1 MKFLNI
7 TLVFCIIYCS
17 CSTKETGNPANGDYP
32 IITVPEGFEAT
43 MLYSPTEHGQ
53 GSWVS
58 LTYDDNGRL
67 ITSDQYGRLY
77 RITLEGAGV
86 TVDSI
91 NLNIGSAQGLLWKDG
106 GLFVSVNARPN
117 DTFNG
122 SGVYRITDS
131 DGDDEL
137 DDVKQLI
144 SLEGEGE
151 HGPHAIIEGPDGKSL
166 YLIAGNH
173 TLVPEN
179 STSILNANWKEDR
192 LYPAILDP
200 RGHANNIKPPGGW
213 IARSDD
219 DGQSWNVIASGFRN
233 AYDIAFN
240 VEGELF
246 TYDSDMEWDLGSPW
260 YRPTRVCH
268 VIPGAEFG
276 WRTGSGKWPAY
287 YPDNLPPVID
297 IGQGSPTGI
306 TFGYGAKFPAEYQSS
321 LYISDWSFGTIYK
334 VDLSENG
341 ASYSAKKS
349 EFLSGTPL
357 AITDLVIA
365 PDGNMYFTTGG
376 RRGTSYLYRVRYT
389 GNAATD
395 PVQMASANSSAR
407 TAMHALM
414 EPAVPLDEI
423 WNGLS
428 SDDRFIRYSARVALE
443 KHPADSWL
451 SKLEAESQPSIIFEA
466 AIAAAHSNDVRL
478 KNPLLSKLKSV
489 DPEKLDLQSKLAL
502 VRVYALIFSRLGAPD
517 NDIRSNLPAYPGGN
531 AALDREMSEMLVYL
545 DHAEVIEPTLTL
557 MEQAEAT
564 IEADLTPV
572 DVLERSEQYGPTI
585 KAMHENRPAE
595 QGIAL
600 ARALSHQ
607 ESGWTPELRE
617 RYFRW
622 FYRALQKSGGWSY
635 IGFVERIRLEAL
647 DQVPADERKQL
658 AEISGEALLNQPSYD
673 SNVPPPSGPGKNWQ
687 ISMALEAVNGQLEGK
702 DLKRGEELYKA
713 LLCASCHSMDG
724 LGGNVGPDLTQA
736 GTRFS
741 NYDLLMAMISPSMSI
756 SDQYAA
762 TLFALRDGNT
772 VVGRTTRTTDDTAY
786 VNVNPFG
793 NDEIS
798 IAADNIESQV
808 PSPVSLMPGGLIN
821 SLNDEELRQL
831 MAYLSKS
838 RNDSK

>member
-1 MKFLNI
+1 MKPIYILP
-7 TLVFCIIYCS
+7 LVILLFFS
-17 CSTKETGNPANGDYP
+17 CSSSETESSPDGDYP
-32 IITVPEGFEAT
+32 VINVPDGFEVT

-58 LTYDDNGRL
+58 LTHDDQGRL

-77 RITLEGAGV
+77 RITVENNGV
-86 TVDSI
+86 TVDSV

-106 GLFVSVNARPN
+106 GLYVSVNARPDDN
-117 DTFNG
+117 FNG
-122 SGVYRITDS
+122 SGVYRVTDT
-131 DGDDEL
+131 DGDDIL
-137 DDVKQLI
+137 DAVEQLI
-144 SLEGEGE
+144 TLEGDGE
-151 HGPHAIIEGPDGKSL
+151 HGPHAIIEGPDGNSL

-179 STSILNANWKEDR
+179 FTSILNANWKEDR
-192 LYPAILDP
+192 LFPAILDP

-219 DGQSWNVIASGFRN
+219 NGQSWNVIASGFRN

-240 VEGELF
+240 ADGELF

-287 YPDNLPPVID
+287 YPDNLPPVIN
-297 IGQGSPTGI
+297 IGQGSPTGV
-306 TFGYGAKFPAEYQSS
+306 TFGYGAKFPAEYQNS
-321 LYISDWSFGTIYK
+321 LFISDWSFGTIYK
-334 VDLSENG
+334 IDMSESG
-341 ASYSAKKS
+341 ASYAAEKS

-357 AITDLVIA
+357 AITDLIIA

-376 RRGTSYLYRVRYT
+376 RRGTSYLYQVRYT
-389 GNAATD
+389 GNSETQ
-395 PVQMASANSSAR
+395 PVQMASGNNPAR

-414 EPAVPLDEI
+414 DPSVPLDEI

-428 SDDRFIRYSARVALE
+428 SEDRFIRYTARIALE
-443 KHPADSWL
+443 RHPVDTWL
-451 SKLEAESQPSIIFEA
+451 PKLQAESETTPLFEA
-466 AIAAAHSNDVRL
+466 SIAAAHSNDMRV
-478 KNPLLSKLKSV
+478 KNAVLSKLRSV
-489 DPEKLDLQSKLAL
+489 NPEGLDLQGKLDL
-502 VRVYALIFSRLGAPD
+502 VRVYALAFSRLGAPD
-517 NDIRSNLPAYPGGN
+517 KDFITNLPEYPSGN

-607 ESGWTPELRE
+607 KSGWTPELRE
-617 RYFRW
+617 QYFRW

-658 AEISGEALLNQPSYD
+658 AEISGEALLNQPVYD
-673 SNVPPPSGPGKNWQ
+673 ADVPPPAGPGKNWQ
-687 ISMALEAVNGQLEGK
+687 ISMASEVVNGQLEGK

-724 LGGNVGPDLTQA
+724 QGGNVGPDLTQA

-762 TLFALRDGNT
+762 TLFTLKDGNSI
-772 VVGRTTRTTDDTAY
+772 VGRATRTAGDSVY
-786 VNVNPFG
+786 VNINPFG

-798 IAADNIESQV
+798 IAAANIESQV

-831 MAYLSKS
+831 MAYLTKS
-838 RNDSK
+838 RSE

>member
-1 MKFLNI
+1 MKSILYFAIAIML
-7 TLVFCIIYCS
+7 FHS
-17 CSTKETGNPANGDYP
+17 CSSEVKESSADSEYP
-32 IITVPEGFEAT
+32 VIQVPEGFEAT

-58 LTYDDNGRL
+58 LTYDDKGRL

-77 RITLEGAGV
+77 RITLVDDGIQ
-86 TVDSI
+86 VDSI
-91 NLNIGSAQGLLWKDG
+91 NLNIGSAQGLLWKDNV
-106 GLFVSVNARPN
+106 LFVSVNARPDDN
-117 DTFNG
+117 FRG
-122 SGVYRITDS
+122 SGVYTVTDS
-131 DGDDEL
+131 NGDDQL
-137 DDVKQLI
+137 DTVEQLI

-151 HGPHAIIEGPDGKSL
+151 HGPHAIIEGPDGNSL

-173 TLVPEN
+173 TLVPDN
-179 STSILNANWKEDR
+179 FSSVLNGNWKEDR

-219 DGQSWNVIASGFRN
+219 NGQSWKIIASGFRN

-240 VEGELF
+240 SDGELF

-306 TFGYGAKFPAEYQSS
+306 TFGYGVKFPAEYQNS

-334 VDLSENG
+334 VDLAENG
-341 ASYSAKKS
+341 ASYTAKKS

-357 AITDLVIA
+357 AVTDLVIA

-376 RRGTSYLYRVRYT
+376 RKGTSYLYRVRYT
-389 GNAATD
+389 GNSATD
-395 PVQMASANSSAR
+395 PVQMASGNNSTR
-407 TAMHALM
+407 RAMHTLM
-414 EPAVPLDEI
+414 DPAVSLDEI

-428 SDDRFIRYSARVALE
+428 SEDRFIRYSARVALE
-443 KHPADSWL
+443 RHPVDSWL
-451 SKLEAESQPSIIFEA
+451 QKLQSENETKPLFEA
-466 AIAAAHSNDVRL
+466 AIAAAHSNNQSV
-478 KNPLLSKLKSV
+478 KSPVLSKLKSV
-489 DPEKLDLQSKLAL
+489 DPETLDLQGKLDL

-517 NDIRSNLPAYPGGN
+517 SDISNLPAYPSGN
-531 AALDREMSEMLVYL
+531 PALDRELSEMLVFL
-545 DHAEVIEPTLTL
+545 NHAEVIGPTLTL
-557 MEQAEAT
+557 MEQAEST
-564 IEADLTPV
+564 IEADLTPI

-635 IGFVERIRLEAL
+635 IGFVERIRLDAL
-647 DQVPADERKQL
+647 DQVPSNERKQL

-673 SNVPPPSGPGKNWQ
+673 TNVPPPAGPGKNWQ

-724 LGGNVGPDLTQA
+724 QGGNVGPDLTQA

-762 TLFALRDGNT
+762 TLYSMSDGSSL
-772 VVGRTTRTTDDTAY
+772 VGRTTRTTEDSIF

-793 NDEIS
+793 KDEVALARS
-798 IAADNIESQV
+798 TVSAEE

-838 RNDSK
+838 RN